1 MIAYLLSHWR
11 GKQPLVWSFWA
22 NFVGVRLLVF
32 AAQAQWIVGTHSQ
45 VQVAEW
51 VVYFF
56 VLLLHGVLLVW
67 QVVGVIR
74 ACDNHFAEH
83 RSLAT
88 LWGAQLAAV
97 VLFLMSAVYSLEAV
111 QVTLKPTDTE
121 NVFEKINQEHAA
133 QYELNISDSKCELR
147 IEGSL
152 ELGITKALRRVLS
165 DNNHINT
172 VVLNS
177 NGGNIYEGRGL
188 AKIFSKYGLNSHVDE
203 LCTSAC
209 TLAFIGGVHRTAALS
224 AKFGFHQYRVDAD
237 YDVIVTD
244 VGKEQ
249 ARDTVLFLESGVSE
263 SFTSKMFKQEAS
275 GMWWPEL
282 TELASVGFLNAVN
295 VEFNDS
301 ERCGN

>member
-11 GKQPLVWSFWA
+11 GKQPLAWSFWA

-32 AAQAQWIVGTHSQ
+32 VVQTQRIAVTQSPPQ
-45 VQVAEW
+45 VSAL

-56 VLLLHGVLLVW
+56 VLLLHGVLLIW
-67 QVVGVIR
+67 QIVGVIR
-74 ACDNHFAEH
+74 ACDHHFAEH

-111 QVTLKPTDTE
+111 QVTLKPADSE
-121 NVFEKINQEHAA
+121 NVLDKIKQEHAA
-133 QYELNISDSKCELR
+133 QYELSISDNSCDLR
-147 IEGSL
+147 VEGSL
-152 ELGITKALRRVLS
+152 ELGITKAVRRVLS
-165 DNNHINT
+165 DNHYIKT

-188 AKIFSKYGLNSHVDE
+188 AKLFSKHRLNTHVNE

-209 TLAFIGGVHRTAALS
+209 TLAFIGGVHRSAANS

-249 ARDTVLFLESGVSE
+249 ARDTVLFLDSGVSE
-263 SFTSKMFKQEAS
+263 PFTSKMFNQGAS

-282 TELASVGFLNAVN
+282 AELVNVGFLNVVSAESTLN
-295 VEFNDS
+295 ES
-301 ERCGN
+301 CGN